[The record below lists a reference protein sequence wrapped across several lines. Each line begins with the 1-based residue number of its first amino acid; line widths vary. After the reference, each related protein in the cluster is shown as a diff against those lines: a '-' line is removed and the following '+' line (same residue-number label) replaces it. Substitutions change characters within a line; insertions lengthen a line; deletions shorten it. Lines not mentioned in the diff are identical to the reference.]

1 MFRRLS
7 RSSKNWSCRLD
18 EEGGQSIGDKC
29 KSSNYSV
36 ERRPDTGSG
45 GGFRSI
51 NERAAKPQLGGLQ
64 YSPLKLKCGKL
75 LLALDVLVLC
85 EHHGA

>member
-18 EEGGQSIGDKC
+18 EEGGQSIGDEC

-45 GGFRSI
+45 GGFRSVSDAYGA
-51 NERAAKPQLGGLQ
+51 ERVWEGDTCGVGGSSSLWIR
-64 YSPLKLKCGKL
+64 
-75 LLALDVLVLC
+75 LDF
-85 EHHGA
+85 